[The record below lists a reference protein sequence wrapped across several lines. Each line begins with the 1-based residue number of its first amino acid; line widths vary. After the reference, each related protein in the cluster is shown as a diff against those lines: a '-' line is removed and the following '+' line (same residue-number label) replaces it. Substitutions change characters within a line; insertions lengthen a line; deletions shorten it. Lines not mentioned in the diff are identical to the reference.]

1 MVREKTQQKPLV
13 YICSPYA
20 GDTEGN
26 TRRARLYSRYAALR
40 GAIPVASHL
49 LYPQFLRD
57 DVREEREIGMDC
69 AMTLLALCDEIWVF
83 GEHISRGMA
92 AEIEYA
98 KKAYIPVRYF
108 ALVPREVK
116 PE

>member
-1 MVREKTQQKPLV
+1 MNREHQQQKTIV
-13 YICSPYA
+13 HIYHPYA

-26 TRRARLYSRYAALR
+26 TQRARLYSRYAALR

-57 DVREEREIGMDC
+57 DVREEREIGMEC
-69 AMTLLALCDEIWVF
+69 GMTLLALCDEIWVF
-83 GEHISRGMA
+83 GEHISKGMA

-108 ALVPREVK
+108 ALVPREVRT
-116 PE
+116 E

>member
-20 GDTEGN
+20 GDREEN
-26 TRRARLYSRYAALR
+26 TRRARLYSRYVISC
-40 GAIPVASHL
+40 GAIPFASHL

-57 DVREEREIGMDC
+57 DVQEERQIGMEC
-69 AMTLLALCDEIWVF
+69 GMTLLALCDEIWVF
-83 GEHISRGMA
+83 GDRISKGMA

-98 KKAYIPVRYF
+98 KEAYIPVRYF
-108 ALVPREVK
+108 ALIPREVH